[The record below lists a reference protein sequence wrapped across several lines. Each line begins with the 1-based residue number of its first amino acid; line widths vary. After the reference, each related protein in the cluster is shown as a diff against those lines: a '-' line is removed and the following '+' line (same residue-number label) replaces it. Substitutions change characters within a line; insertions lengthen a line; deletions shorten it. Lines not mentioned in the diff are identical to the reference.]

1 MQHTLSFQACHT
13 AFPPQYKHFPFK
25 PHLPHHHMALSALPN
40 KQFTEPLTTTTLKPV
55 LSVSCGNVSCFL
67 KSAAFWQSLPALG
80 PNTTLLP
87 RKASLLHVSS
97 LMGKTK
103 YNTFFPFW
111 RWSIFNYL
119 QSHAAKALTVV
130 MSQGVSLRYF
140 NLATGKS
147 EHIGNWYF
155 GMKTKQFVLMINFL
169 WFVSILFN
177 SLQVLYV
184 FLIHPLVLT
193 QSVTHYHC
201 AKLQGSSLCTCSITS
216 LLFRGLQMMVVSEM
230 LSNLFPYPSFM
241 TLCILMNFVVPP
253 TFQHEHQNNILI
265 FKKNII

>member
-155 GMKTKQFVLMINFL
+155 GMKTKQFVLMINLQTLVCFHTFQLPPGPLCFL
-169 WFVSILFN
+169 N
-177 SLQVLYV
+177 SS
-184 FLIHPLVLT
+184 T
-193 QSVTHYHC
+193 C
-201 AKLQGSSLCTCSITS
+201 ADTIRNTLSLCQAPR
-216 LLFRGLQMMVVSEM
+216 LL
-230 LSNLFPYPSFM
+230 
-241 TLCILMNFVVPP
+241 TLHLLY
-253 TFQHEHQNNILI
+253 NILTV
-265 FKKNII
+265 